1 MGKKRYRVTGVQ
13 AVADHAPG
21 EQFSHEFTP
30 DVEAFLL
37 QIGAI
42 EVVKASKTEKK
53 EG

>member
-1 MGKKRYRVTGVQ
+1 MAKRLYRVTGAQ

-21 EQFSHEFTP
+21 EQFSHEFAP
-30 DVEAFLL
+30 EEEAFLI

-42 EVVKASKTEKK
+42 EPVKASKTEKK